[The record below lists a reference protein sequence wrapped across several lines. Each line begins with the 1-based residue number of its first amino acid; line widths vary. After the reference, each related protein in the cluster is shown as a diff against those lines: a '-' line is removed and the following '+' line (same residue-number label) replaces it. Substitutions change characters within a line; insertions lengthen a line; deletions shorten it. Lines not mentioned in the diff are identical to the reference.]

1 MTKRHMEYAAAYVRG
16 VRKTCN
22 HSYEANAIE
31 NAFAALFAEF
41 NERFRR
47 DQFHAACNSQ
57 DYDAPTYSGRK
68 RTVRY
73 SRDDGPAGSNRE
85 DI

>member
-1 MTKRHMEYAAAYVRG
+1 MTKRHFEWAAAYVRSLRRSKIRG
-16 VRKTCN
+16 V
-22 HSYEANAIE
+22 E
-31 NAFAALFAEF
+31 AALVEAAFVNLFREF
-41 NERFRR
+41 NERFRE
-47 DQFHAACNSQ
+47 DQFRAACNSQ

-73 SRDDGPAGSNRE
+73 SGYDGPAGSNRE